1 MTLLTKGAIEA
12 RPWGSFE
19 RFTENETTTVKIIS
33 VNPNQRLSLQT
44 HKLRSEFWKIISG
57 SGVVTISG
65 VEHAAKAGNSFDI
78 PVEVEHRVSAGS
90 EGLVFLEIAFGAF
103 DENDIVRLEDDFGRS
118 T

>member
-1 MTLLTKGAIEA
+1 MALLAKGAIET

-44 HKLRSEFWKIISG
+44 HKFRSEFWKIISG
-57 SGVVTISG
+57 SGVVTIAG
-65 VEHAAKAGNSFDI
+65 VEHSAKPGDSFDI
-78 PVEVEHRVSAGS
+78 PVEAEHRVSGGS
-90 EGLVFLEIAFGAF
+90 EGIAFLEIAFGAF
-103 DENDIVRLEDDFGRS
+103 DENDITRLADDFGRA